1 MSNNVI
7 TREYIFFGTGE
18 CISNRF
24 TPLYTGRKGARSS
37 SRNNTKKHDYV
48 IDNFGDLKY
57 RTAAC

>member
-24 TPLYTGRKGARSS
+24 TPLYTGRKGVHVHRVEIIRKS
-37 SRNNTKKHDYV
+37 T
-48 IDNFGDLKY
+48 IMLLIILEI
-57 RTAAC
+57 